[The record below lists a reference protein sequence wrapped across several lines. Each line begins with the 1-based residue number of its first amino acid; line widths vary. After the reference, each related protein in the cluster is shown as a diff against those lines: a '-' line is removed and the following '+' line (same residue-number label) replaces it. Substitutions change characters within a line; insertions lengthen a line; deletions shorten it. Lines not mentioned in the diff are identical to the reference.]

1 MKIETCFLEKLAI
14 YLLSYKNRELVK
26 QAERKVKLS
35 TFEPDLGNANVGRY
49 DMHIFCRYT
58 STYICFFN
66 LYEHIIN
73 RFFQYHK
80 GICFCKNTHTGGT
93 KNYVRHLS

>member
-1 MKIETCFLEKLAI
+1 MRRLRGNAD
-14 YLLSYKNRELVK
+14 V
-26 QAERKVKLS
+26 S
-35 TFEPDLGNANVGRY
+35 TIPDLGNANVGRY

-73 RFFQYHK
+73 RFFQ
-80 GICFCKNTHTGGT
+80 
-93 KNYVRHLS
+93 